1 MANGKWILHYAA
13 LNNDEDVQK
22 LEFSSK
28 NKRLDFLTDKIIGID
43 GKVFL
48 LAIDVPDGNGSDKYF
63 QIHIFEKWQNMYT
76 DKRNLSP
83 FFSNPQYELHLH
95 EYASYEDAYLV
106 ALNMRE
112 ANPLCYNNN

>member
-13 LNNDEDVQK
+13 LDNHKDVQK

-28 NKRLDFLTDKIIGID
+28 WKRLDFLTDKIVGIY

-48 LAIDVPDGNGSDKYF
+48 LAADEYIGDGSSDLFEIYVFQRWQHLFIDMKN
-63 QIHIFEKWQNMYT
+63 T
-76 DKRNLSP
+76 SP
-83 FFSNPQYELHLH
+83 HFSNSQYELHLH

-112 ANPLCYNNN
+112 ANPMCYNK

>member
-1 MANGKWILHYAA
+1 MANGKWVLHYAA
-13 LNNDEDVQK
+13 LNNDTDVQV

-28 NKRLDFLTDKIIGID
+28 RKRLDTLTDKIIGID

-48 LAIDVPDGNGSDKYF
+48 LAVDEPNGDGSSKYF
-63 QIHIFEKWQNMYT
+63 QIYIFEKWQNMFVDT
-76 DKRNLSP
+76 RNGSP

-112 ANPLCYNNN
+112 ANPLCYYN